1 MADFDSTDLL
11 ARLKATL
18 QIESNTA
25 DASDALLYTLLSNG
39 QRRMAQIIAAVAPD
53 VNMLVLETLTSS
65 DSGETYALT
74 YYPLSNLELYDGDPN
89 GIPIPPANYGANQ
102 WDGYVLE
109 GKTIRW
115 PGGRTRT
122 FSNGLYARYNRVPAA
137 ISASSEPS
145 LKPEDARQGI
155 VYAAA
160 EEFAM
165 QGGAMDPGPY
175 ATLLRRFLY
184 GDREIP
190 GDLGL
195 IGRVQTSSRLRK
207 RPVSQTSAPWWRGP
221 DLT

>member
-25 DASDALLYTLLSNG
+25 DASDASLYTLLSNG

-53 VNMLVLETLTSS
+53 VNMLALETLTSS

-89 GIPIPPANYGANQ
+89 GFPIPPVGYGANQ
-102 WDGYVLE
+102 FDGYVLE

-115 PGGRTRT
+115 AGGRSRT
-122 FSNGLYARYNRVPAA
+122 FGNGLYARYNRVPAA

-145 LKPEDARQGI
+145 LKPEDGRQGI

-160 EEFAM
+160 EEFAS
-165 QGGAMDPGPY
+165 QGGAMDPAPY
-175 ATLLRRFLY
+175 AMLLRRFLY

-190 GDLGL
+190 GDIGL
-195 IGRVQTSSRLRK
+195 IGRVQTNSRLRK
-207 RPVSQTSAPWWRGP
+207 RPDGHRFTPWWRGP
-221 DLT
+221 DFR